1 MATVAQN
8 CHRLFSN
15 DDQGYWY
22 KLRPTKEQVQQLRSC
37 QEKIRDCLTEALS
50 SVYGQYPKFRVQGS
64 WAYGTCNQPA
74 HPKQEM
80 DLDYGAY
87 LPSSVFSTERSPE
100 EAKAYFDVAQNAL
113 SDLCDEEGWELDDTK
128 PMCLRLCKVMSKAHI
143 DVPLY
148 AVPNDMFNDLKENHN
163 MALDAVYKSAQVI
176 AAASRGFALESFG
189 GEMLTESFRAKEI
202 DLENIQM
209 IHMAQKD
216 GVWKPSDC
224 EKVREWFLKK
234 CAGHPS
240 NGQQLKAIV
249 RYLKGWRDQHWET
262 GGPTSIL
269 LMIITVQHYEYAE
282 YRDDQALLSVTKN
295 LATSLINDVRESI
308 DGHETENFNKSN
320 HQQRIENAGKAKNLH
335 AFVQQSLLAQ
345 AKEQSVDYLRASFGR
360 RLPDEPQLVSTQV
373 LDDSSNE
380 SVTAYQKVMSQPVQ
394 RTKEAAM
401 LAHQI
406 GG

>member
-1 MATVAQN
+1 MATVVQN

-22 KLRPTKEQVQQLRSC
+22 KLRPTKEQVQKLRSC

-50 SVYGQYPKFRVQGS
+50 SFYRQDPKFRVQGS

-74 HPKQEM
+74 HLGQEM

-100 EAKAYFDVAQNAL
+100 EAKAYFNVAYDAL
-113 SDLCDEEGWELDDTK
+113 SELCEDEGWKIDDTK
-128 PMCLRLCKVMSKAHI
+128 DMCLRLCKVMENAHI

-148 AVPNDMFNDLKENHN
+148 AVPNDMFDDLKENHL
-163 MALDAVYKSAQVI
+163 MSCDAIYKSEAARV
-176 AAASRGFALESFG
+176 AASSRLALESYG
-189 GEMLTESFRAKEI
+189 GQMLTESVRAKEI

-209 IHMAQKD
+209 IHMAKKD
-216 GVWKPSDC
+216 GEWKPSDC
-224 EKVREWFLKK
+224 EKVRQWFLQK
-234 CAGHPS
+234 CAEHPN

-249 RYLKGWRDQHWET
+249 RYLKGWRDQHWDK

-269 LMIITVQHYEYAE
+269 LMIITVQHYKYVES
-282 YRDDQALLSVTKN
+282 RDDQALFSVTKN
-295 LATSLINDVRESI
+295 LAASLEKDVYESI

-320 HQQRIENAGKAKNLH
+320 AQQRIENTNKAKDLH
-335 AFVQQSLLAQ
+335 TLVQQSLLAQ
-345 AKEQSVDYLRASFGR
+345 EKEQSVDHLRVSFGR

-373 LDDSSNE
+373 LDDSSNV

-401 LAHQI
+401 LAPQI

>member
-1 MATVAQN
+1 MAMVAQN

-37 QEKIRDCLTEALS
+37 QEKIRNCLTEALS
-50 SVYGQYPKFRVQGS
+50 SAYGQEPKFRVQGS

-74 HPKQEM
+74 RLGQEM

-87 LPSSVFSTERSPE
+87 LPSSAFSTDRSPE
-100 EAKAYFDVAQNAL
+100 EAKEYFNVAYDAL
-113 SDLCDEEGWELDDTK
+113 NELCADEGWKIDDSK
-128 PMCLRLCKVMSKAHI
+128 DMCLRLCKVMPNAHI

-148 AVPNDMFNDLKENHN
+148 AVPNDMFENLKENHG
-163 MALDAVYKSAQVI
+163 MAFDSIYKSAEVI
-176 AAASRGFALESFG
+176 AAASSRLALESYG
-189 GEMLTESFRAKEI
+189 GQMLTESFRAKEI

-209 IHMAQKD
+209 IHMAKKD
-216 GVWKPSDC
+216 GEWKPSDC
-224 EKVREWFLKK
+224 EKVREWFLQK
-234 CAGHPS
+234 CAEHPN

-249 RYLKGWRDQHWET
+249 RYLKGWRDQHWDK

-269 LMIITVQHYEYAE
+269 LMIITVQHYKYVES
-282 YRDDQALLSVTKN
+282 RDDQALFSVTKN
-295 LATSLINDVRESI
+295 LAASLEKDVYESI

-320 HQQRIENAGKAKNLH
+320 SQQRIENAGKAKALH

-345 AKEQSVDYLRASFGR
+345 AKDQSVDCLIASFGQ
-360 RLPDEPQLVSTQV
+360 RLPNNPQLVSTQV
-373 LDDSSNE
+373 LDDSSNV

-401 LAHQI
+401 LAPQI